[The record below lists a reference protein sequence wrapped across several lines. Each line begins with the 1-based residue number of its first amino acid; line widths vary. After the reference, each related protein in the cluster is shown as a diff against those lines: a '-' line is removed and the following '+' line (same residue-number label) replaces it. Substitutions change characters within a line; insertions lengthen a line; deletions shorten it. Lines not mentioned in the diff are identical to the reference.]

1 MNRGRPVA
9 SPGLLRQVDALARA
23 ALPTAA
29 TAALLVLA
37 AVPVGLPGA
46 VPAMALPC
54 IFFWSVFRPA
64 SLPPPVVFGL
74 GLMQD
79 LLSAAPVGSGI
90 LTLLLAHGLATR
102 WRRFLARRSFLM
114 VWLAYCGFAA
124 GAAALGWTLQA
135 LLSWTLPP
143 AAPGVYQVALGAGL
157 YPCLA
162 YGLTLAHEAMRRAE
176 SAL

>member
-1 MNRGRPVA
+1 MNRGRPAA
-9 SPGLLRQVDALARA
+9 SVGLLSQLDALARG

-29 TAALLVLA
+29 TLALLVLA

-54 IFFWSVFRPA
+54 VFFWSVFRPG
-64 SLPPPVVFGL
+64 SLPPPAVFGL

-79 LLSAAPVGSGI
+79 LLSAAPIGSGV
-90 LTLLLAHGLATR
+90 LTLLLVHGLATR
-102 WRRFLARRSFLM
+102 WRRVLARRSFVV
-114 VWLAYCGFAA
+114 VWLAFSGFAA
-124 GAAALGWTLQA
+124 GAAVLGWMLHA
-135 LLSWTLPP
+135 LLSLTLSST
-143 AAPGVYQVALGAGL
+143 APGVHQVVIGTGL

-162 YGLTLAHEAMRRAE
+162 YGLTRAHEAMRRAE